1 MNLKAITRFWLSMM
15 LASVVGAGCAAPTI
29 SPTAPPTALPT
40 VPSTVTPT
48 APPPL
53 PSPVLS
59 AVEGPTLPPDT
70 VSGVVHDEDGPVDGA
85 TVRVRATDNK
95 TTTAGDGSFALS
107 GLTASVPVSITAWA
121 EGYYVGWTSATPGT
135 EPVTITIKPYYTT
148 DNPDYTWFSMEG
160 TEGSKSCGHCMVDH
174 YAEWLDDAH
183 SQSAVNPRFL
193 AMYNGTDVHGHQSPP
208 TRYGYSRDYGS
219 FPLRPDPNKPY
230 YGPGYKLDFPNT
242 AGNCATCHVPAAAA
256 KPGRAYAADPNQ
268 LSGIEA
274 EGVFCELCHKIG
286 DVTLNPATGLPYPN
300 MPGVLSMRLYRSEEG
315 QVLFFGTFDDVTR
328 RVSRLP
334 LEEESAFCAPCHFGV
349 FWDEVI
355 YNSYGE
361 WLESP
366 YSDPETG
373 QTARLSSPKSCQDCH
388 MPVTDATTF
397 VLPEK
402 GGLERPPGRIF
413 DHRMPGAMDEE
424 LLQNAVT
431 MTATARLEG
440 DTVVVQVDITN
451 DQTGHHVPTDS
462 PLRHLILLVCATDAQ
477 GNTLQ
482 QLAGP
487 TVPEWGGV
495 GDYTQGYYA
504 GLPGKGFAKILEE
517 LWTEVSPTGAY
528 WNPTRTLS
536 DNRLAAFATDTSV
549 YTFAA
554 PTEGEVTVEVALL
567 FRRAFKELMDQ
578 KGWDVP
584 DVLMEHEVVTLSAS
598 Q

>member
-1 MNLKAITRFWLSMM
+1 MWGKKKMERAGMNRKAMARFWLSIV
-15 LASVVGAGCAAPTI
+15 LTSVVGAGCMAPTI
-29 SPTAPPTALPT
+29 SPTAPPTASPTALPT
-40 VPSTVTPT
+40 ALPVPSPTP
-48 APPPL
+48 
-53 PSPVLS
+53 
-59 AVEGPTLPPDT
+59 LPPDA
-70 VSGVVHDEDGPVDGA
+70 VSGVVRDEDGPVAGA

-95 TTTAGDGSFALS
+95 TTTATDGSFTLS
-107 GLTASVPVSITAWA
+107 GLTASVPVSITAWI
-121 EGYYVGWTSATPGT
+121 EGYYVGWTSAAPGT
-135 EPVTITIKPYYTT
+135 ELIAITIKPYYTT
-148 DNPDYTWFSMEG
+148 DNPDYIWFSMEG

-174 YAEWLDDAH
+174 YAEWLADAH

-193 AMYNGTDVHGHQSPP
+193 TMYNGTDVHGNQSPF

-219 FPLRPDPNKPY
+219 FPLRPDPNQPY

-242 AGNCATCHVPAAAA
+242 AGNCAACHVPAAAA
-256 KPGRAYAADPNQ
+256 KPGRAYAADPHQ
-268 LSGIEA
+268 LSGIET
-274 EGVFCELCHKIG
+274 EGIFCEFCHKIG

-300 MPGVLSMRLYRSEEG
+300 MPGVLSMRLYRSKGE

-373 QTARLSSPKSCQDCH
+373 QTCQNCH

-397 VLPEK
+397 ALPEK

-413 DHRMPGAMDEE
+413 SHRMPGAMDEE

-431 MTATARLEG
+431 MTATAQLEG
-440 DTVVVQVDITN
+440 EAVVVQVDVTN

-462 PLRHLILLVCATDAQ
+462 PLRHLILLICATDVQ
-477 GNTLQ
+477 GNSLQ
-482 QLAGP
+482 QLDGP

-495 GDYTQGYYA
+495 GDYAQGYYA
-504 GLPGKGFAKILEE
+504 DLPGKGFAKILEE
-517 LWTEVSPTGAY
+517 LWTEISPTGAY
-528 WNPTRTLS
+528 WNPTRVLS
-536 DNRLAAFATDTSV
+536 DNRLAAFATDTST

-554 PTEGEVTVEVALL
+554 PAEGEVTVEVALL

-584 DVLMEHEVVTLSAS
+584 DIVMEWEVITLSAS

>member
-1 MNLKAITRFWLSMM
+1 VNILRLLAILL
-15 LASVVGAGCAAPTI
+15 LALVVGAGCAAPTT

-40 VPSTVTPT
+40 VPPTVTPT
-48 APPPL
+48 IPPPI

-59 AVEGPTLPPDT
+59 VVEGPTLPSDT
-70 VSGVVHDEDGPVDGA
+70 VSGIVRDEDGPVAGA

-95 TTTAGDGSFALS
+95 TTTAADGSFILGS
-107 GLTASVPVSITAWA
+107 LTAGVPVSITAWV
-121 EGYYVGWTSATPGT
+121 EGYFVGWTTAAPGP
-135 EPVTITIKPYYTT
+135 EPITVTITPYYTT
-148 DNPDYTWFSMEG
+148 DNPDYGWFSMEG
-160 TEGSKSCGHCMVDH
+160 AEGSKSCGHCMVDH
-174 YAEWLDDAH
+174 YAEWLADAH

-193 AMYNGTDVHGHQSPP
+193 TMYNGTDVHGNQSPY

-242 AGNCATCHVPAAAA
+242 AGNCSACHVPAAAA
-256 KPGRAYAADPNQ
+256 KPGRAYAGDPNQ
-268 LSGIEA
+268 LSGIET
-274 EGVFCELCHKIG
+274 EGIFCEFCHKIG
-286 DVTLNPATGLPYPN
+286 DVTLNSATGLPYLN
-300 MPGVLSMRLYRSEEG
+300 MPGVLSMRLYRSKGE

-349 FWDEVI
+349 FWDTVI
-355 YNSYGE
+355 YDSYGE
-361 WLESP
+361 WLRSP
-366 YSDPETG
+366 YSDPEIG
-373 QTARLSSPKSCQDCH
+373 QTCQDCH

-413 DHRMPGAMDEE
+413 NHRMPGASDEE

-440 DTVVVQVDITN
+440 DAVVVQVDITN
-451 DQTGHHVPTDS
+451 DKTGHHVPTDS

-477 GNTLQ
+477 GNTLR
-482 QLAGP
+482 QLDGP

-495 GDYTQGYYA
+495 GDLAQEPALSAAEGYYA

-528 WNPTRTLS
+528 WNPTRVLS
-536 DNRLAAFATDTSV
+536 DNRLAAFATDTST

-554 PTEGEVTVEVALL
+554 PTESEVAVEVTLL
-567 FRRAFKELMDQ
+567 FRRAFKELVDQ

-584 DVLMEHEVVTLSAS
+584 DIVMEQEVITLSAS

>member
-1 MNLKAITRFWLSMM
+1 MNLKAIARFWLSMM
-15 LASVVGAGCAAPTI
+15 LASVVGAGCAAPI
-29 SPTAPPTALPT
+29 PSPTAPPTALPT
-40 VPSTVTPT
+40 VPSTVAPT
-48 APPPL
+48 SPPPL

-59 AVEGPTLPPDT
+59 AVEGPTLPPDA
-70 VSGVVHDEDGPVDGA
+70 VLGVVHDEDGPVSGA

-95 TTTAGDGSFALS
+95 TATAGDGSFALS

-121 EGYYVGWTSATPGT
+121 EGYYVGWTSAVPGT

-160 TEGSKSCGHCMVDH
+160 AEGSKSCGHCMVDH

-193 AMYNGTDVHGHQSPP
+193 TMYNGTDVHGNQSPP

-256 KPGRAYAADPNQ
+256 KPSRAYAADPNQ

-274 EGVFCELCHKIG
+274 EGVFCEFCHKIG
-286 DVTLNPATGLPYPN
+286 DVTLDPAMGLPYPN
-300 MPGVLSMRLYRSEEG
+300 MPGVLSMRLYRSEEE

-413 DHRMPGAMDEE
+413 DHRMPGAMDEDF
-424 LLQNAVT
+424 LQNAVT
-431 MTATARLEG
+431 MTATAWLEG
-440 DTVVVQVDITN
+440 DAVVVQVDITN
-451 DQTGHHVPTDS
+451 DKTGHHVPTDS

-487 TVPEWGGV
+487 MVPEWGGV

-517 LWTEVSPTGAY
+517 LWTEVSPSGAY
-528 WNPTRTLS
+528 WNPTRVLS
-536 DNRLAAFATDTSV
+536 DNRLAAFATDSSV

-554 PTEGEVTVEVALL
+554 PSEGEVTVEVALL
-567 FRRAFKELMDQ
+567 FRRAFKEMMDQ

-584 DVLMEHEVVTLSAS
+584 DILMEHEVVTLSVS